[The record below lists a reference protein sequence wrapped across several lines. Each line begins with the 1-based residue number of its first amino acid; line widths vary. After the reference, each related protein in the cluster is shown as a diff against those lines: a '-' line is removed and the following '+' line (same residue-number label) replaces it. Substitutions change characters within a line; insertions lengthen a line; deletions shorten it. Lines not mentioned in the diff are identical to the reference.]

1 MVEGRCIGE
10 NHKQGSVEGSMVDLL
25 EKLPKMSPLVH
36 VTTLTPDA
44 LVTAEIDISIPAV
57 PQALK
62 ILTQ

>member
-1 MVEGRCIGE
+1 
-10 NHKQGSVEGSMVDLL
+10 MVDLL

-44 LVTAEIDISIPAV
+44 LVTAEIDISILAV